1 YSIWLLCLFLCCS
14 ATHTHA
20 GDALLRPEQL
30 SFSQNS
36 DLQQIVISWVQG
48 TTATFDIL
56 VLRNE
61 RFSPWFCVL
70 QETISVPPN
79 PINGQHQWTWTSAEP
94 LMCTSL
100 SIKVRSRDGQRTSEW
115 SSVLV
120 EGGDMPSNPN
130 PQMFPQ
136 DKIIHVGATI
146 TFCCIVEEGL
156 SFGQIK
162 YNNTVVNT
170 TRLSRRTY
178 SAVVVNREP
187 TKYLGTNVIC
197 YPNNPSDQL
206 TGSTMFAGYPP
217 LLSNFECETRD
228 LTSAVCSWNEARETH
243 LYGRTRKTSYL
254 INNRSCSDNTE
265 KKCTLDRWENNWTLE
280 AKNPL
285 GQHNLTDLAEL
296 SHRVR
301 PVAPAN
307 LTAVVHPRNATILW
321 AWKYS
326 SYSFFALVCEVVFVS
341 RENKKVRHFLGV
353 GLQSVVLSDM
363 VPNEKYTL
371 KIRCG
376 AQRNFWKW
384 GDWSEQFSFTT
395 STTVPDAPDVWVWM
409 NRDNTGQVIWKTL
422 EPRQS
427 HGRLTGYK
435 VTFQSAEENLQHP
448 INVSPDISTAPF
460 NLTHMAT
467 LSTDKIEATVV
478 AVNDD
483 GASLPSRVL
492 IPLRWTEKEPIAVS
506 RAVYTNGGFP
516 ISWERDDNNGTC
528 EYVVE
533 WYNAS
538 CRKDCSVDWIKV
550 ATLNNFSVRS
560 DNFYPGVRYNFS
572 LYCCSSEPPQLLQRL
587 QGYMQELVPSSPVPL
602 SARQQDSNI
611 LLTWEEIPLANRRG
625 FLLGYNVYVNN
636 DSSLTLIAN
645 LSGIKNRSYKV
656 KGYGEGSYKFT
667 VKAYTSAGED
677 TGATAS
683 IMLEQQTADWLILEI
698 LTSLGITS
706 LFLVCV
712 TFICYKKRKWV
723 KKALYPDIPEPKLP
737 GDWSRTQEPLDVKPS
752 PHSMVHIVEKP
763 HWDSSKEMLVV
774 IPEEDEEEDRQRMG
788 DEPADTDEPTSLR
801 YYNQVAD
808 ERPIRPRFPDSSASS
823 ASSMESGRTDVTYT
837 GIQTSEFGSQIGGG
851 GGYQPQMQP
860 RALTE
865 EPFEPQAVSSGGY
878 KPQSSWHFDSPTEAG
893 PSGGLAPSLGSP
905 TSVASTQFL
914 LPDGD
919 EHAEEKHQQSS
930 AASWFTNLLSTTK

>member
-1 YSIWLLCLFLCCS
+1 MLSSSVTSSSNCYSIWLLCLFLCCS

-56 VLRNE
+56 VLRTE
-61 RFSPWFCVL
+61 HSFCVL

-341 RENKKVRHFLGV
+341 RENKKHFLGV

-636 DSSLTLIAN
+636 DSSLTLIA
-645 LSGIKNRSYKV
+645 
-656 KGYGEGSYKFT
+656 
-667 VKAYTSAGED
+667 
-677 TGATAS
+677 
-683 IMLEQQTADWLILEI
+683 DWLILEI

-712 TFICYKKRKWV
+712 TFICYKKRKC
-723 KKALYPDIPEPKLP
+723 
-737 GDWSRTQEPLDVKPS
+737 
-752 PHSMVHIVEKP
+752 MVHIVEKP

-837 GIQTSEFGSQIGGG
+837 GIQTSGSLSAWSPSPHGSSDVCQSQADLEFGSQIGGG

-930 AASWFTNLLSTTK
+930 AASWFTNLLSTTKP

>member
-1 YSIWLLCLFLCCS
+1 MLSSSVTSSSNCYSIWLLCLFLCCS

-56 VLRNE
+56 VLRTEFNE
-61 RFSPWFCVL
+61 TVFF
-70 QETISVPPN
+70 ETISVPPN

-341 RENKKVRHFLGV
+341 RENKKHTFSGV

-636 DSSLTLIAN
+636 DSSLTLIA
-645 LSGIKNRSYKV
+645 
-656 KGYGEGSYKFT
+656 
-667 VKAYTSAGED
+667 
-677 TGATAS
+677 
-683 IMLEQQTADWLILEI
+683 DWLILEI

-712 TFICYKKRKWV
+712 TFICYKKRKC
-723 KKALYPDIPEPKLP
+723 
-737 GDWSRTQEPLDVKPS
+737 
-752 PHSMVHIVEKP
+752 MVHIVEKP

-837 GIQTSEFGSQIGGG
+837 GIQTSGSLSAWSPSPHGSSDVCQSQADLEFGSQIGGG

-930 AASWFTNLLSTTK
+930 AASWFTNLLSTTKP